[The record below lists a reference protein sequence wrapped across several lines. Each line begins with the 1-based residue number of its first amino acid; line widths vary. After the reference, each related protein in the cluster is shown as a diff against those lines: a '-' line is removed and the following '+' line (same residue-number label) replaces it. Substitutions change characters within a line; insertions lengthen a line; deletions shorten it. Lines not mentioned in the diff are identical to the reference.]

1 VSRLEQ
7 ALAEV
12 EEQLACPPSE
22 WSPQHVAEA
31 ATRHASINAQLEQ
44 ALAAWEGLHG
54 EDQQVAA
61 ELTRLKEGVANGGY

>member
-1 VSRLEQ
+1 MSRLEQ